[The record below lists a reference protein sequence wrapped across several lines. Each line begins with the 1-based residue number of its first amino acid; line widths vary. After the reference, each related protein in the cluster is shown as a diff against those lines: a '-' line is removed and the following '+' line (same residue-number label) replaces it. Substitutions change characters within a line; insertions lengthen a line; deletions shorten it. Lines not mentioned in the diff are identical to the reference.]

1 MTTIAGMPIIQG
13 HYKTGI
19 KVVLNLVIILSKEL
33 HIFSSG
39 ALTLKASDSVAL
51 TFQVADTLLFIPL
64 RKRHI
69 KVENHSGAIILH
81 KYY

>member
-39 ALTLKASDSVAL
+39 ALTES
-51 TFQVADTLLFIPL
+51 FRL
-64 RKRHI
+64 RGTYF
-69 KVENHSGAIILH
+69 SGS
-81 KYY
+81 